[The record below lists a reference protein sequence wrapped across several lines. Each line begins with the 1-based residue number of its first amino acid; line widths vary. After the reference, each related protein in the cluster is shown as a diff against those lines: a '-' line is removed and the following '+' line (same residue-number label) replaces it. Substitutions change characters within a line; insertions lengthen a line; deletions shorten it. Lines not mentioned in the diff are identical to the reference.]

1 MDANEPMTLRNIPCF
16 CMLLACGL
24 AAAADPL
31 SVQQLAPGIFIHR
44 GTHEETSTANEGAIA
59 NVGFIIG
66 KRCVAVIDTGGSMEN
81 GQRLRLAIRRKT
93 SVPICYV
100 INTHVH
106 PDHVFGN
113 AAFMADAPEFIGHQR
128 LAAAMQ
134 ARGAYYRKALVRQ
147 LGEEAAAASTVIAP
161 GKTVASEMEIDLGG
175 RLLQL
180 RAWPTAH
187 TDTDVTVLDRQS
199 GTLWLGDL
207 LFEQRVPSL
216 DGSLKGWLAAMETLR
231 GLPAKQVVPGHGAPA
246 TDWPGAM
253 RSQERYLQALLRDVR
268 KAIREKQT
276 LTQAVET
283 AAREER
289 PRWLLFD
296 DYHAHNVTSAY
307 TELEWEN

>member
-1 MDANEPMTLRNIPCF
+1 MTLQHISCL
-16 CMLLACGL
+16 CLCLLLACGP
-24 AAAADPL
+24 AAADDPL
-31 SVQQLAPGIFIHR
+31 PVQQLAPGMFIHL
-44 GTHEETSTANEGAIA
+44 GANEETSTANEGAIA
-59 NVGFIIG
+59 NVGFIVG

-81 GQRLRLAIRRKT
+81 GQRLRLAIRQKT
-93 SVPICYV
+93 PVPICYV

-113 AAFMADAPEFIGHQR
+113 AAFVADAPAFIGHQR

-134 ARGAYYRKALVRQ
+134 ARGAYYRKALARE
-147 LGEEAAAASTVIAP
+147 LGEDAAAASTLIAP
-161 GKTVASEMEIDLGG
+161 GKTVASDMEIDLGG

-187 TDTDVTVLDRQS
+187 TDNDLTVFDRQS

-216 DGSLKGWLAAMETLR
+216 DGSLNGWLAAMETLR
-231 GLPAKQVVPGHGAPA
+231 TLPARLVVPGHGAPA
-246 TDWPGAM
+246 TEWPGAL
-253 RSQERYLQALLRDVR
+253 RSQERYLQALQRDVR
-268 KAIREKQT
+268 KAIRDKQT
-276 LTQAVET
+276 LAQAVET
-283 AAREER
+283 AAHEER

-296 DYHAHNVTSAY
+296 NYHAHNVTGAY

>member
-1 MDANEPMTLRNIPCF
+1 MTLRNISCAL
-16 CMLLACGL
+16 MLLVCVL
-24 AAAADPL
+24 AVAAEPL
-31 SVQQLAPGIFIHR
+31 PVQQLAPGVFVHR
-44 GTHEETSTANEGAIA
+44 GAQEETTTANEGAIA
-59 NVGFIIG
+59 NVGFIVG
-66 KRCVAVIDTGGSMEN
+66 RRCVAVIDSGGSMEN
-81 GQRLRLAIRRKT
+81 GQRLRLAIRQKT
-93 SVPICYV
+93 PVPICYV

-106 PDHVFGN
+106 PDHIFGN
-113 AAFMADAPEFIGHQR
+113 AAFLADAPEFIGHAR

-134 ARGAYYRKALVRQ
+134 ARSAYYRKALLRQ
-147 LGEEAAAASTVIAP
+147 LGEEAAAASTLIAP

-231 GLPAKQVVPGHGAPA
+231 GLPANQVVPGHGAPSS
-246 TDWPGAM
+246 DWPGAM
-253 RSQERYLQALLRDVR
+253 RSQERYLQALLHDVR
-268 KAIREKQT
+268 KAIKDKQT
-276 LTQAVET
+276 LTQAVER

-296 DYHAHNVTSAY
+296 EYHAHNVTSAY